1 MTISKKIV
9 CESLST
15 ESVDHGN
22 HPIIGYPPLYNQACL
37 VHFELYSHKG
47 HPWQEANV
55 KKKSFTLLDCHG
67 RIWHR
72 RMLPHGLEPWTSRL
86 LAERSSQLSYES
98 CWCTSRRLSYG
109 WRQQHITQDDEVM
122 HVGELIFGPGPPL
135 DMARYKYAPIFTSN
149 FAPEKTRISVR
160 MLAEKQADC

>member
-1 MTISKKIV
+1 MA
-9 CESLST
+9 
-15 ESVDHGN
+15 
-22 HPIIGYPPLYNQACL
+22 QR
-37 VHFELYSHKG
+37 
-47 HPWQEANV
+47 QR
-55 KKKSFTLLDCHG
+55 FTLTQNQEVGRLNLSCLKFWNGCVYFFIKKESANHCDG

-122 HVGELIFGPGPPL
+122 HVGELIFGPGLPL
-135 DMARYKYAPIFTSN
+135 DMARYKYAPIFTN
-149 FAPEKTRISVR
+149 TFVPEKPRISVR